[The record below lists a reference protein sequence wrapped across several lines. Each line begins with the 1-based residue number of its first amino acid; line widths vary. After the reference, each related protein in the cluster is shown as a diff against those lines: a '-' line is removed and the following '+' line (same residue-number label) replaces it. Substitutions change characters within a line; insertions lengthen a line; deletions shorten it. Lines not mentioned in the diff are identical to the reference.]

1 MFAAALIVSVAI
13 AFATAQMPS
22 QCQNSC
28 VQQNARNQQL
38 YNQMFQGS
46 ISQNDYNTVCNDIN
60 TVQSCLQQCQG
71 QSGSNQNQGGQQFGQ
86 NGSGGM
92 MNNNNNNN
100 NNGGFQ
106 SSSSSSSGQQMNN
119 GGGSQGGNNQG
130 SDCLSV
136 SLPIY
141 TSACNAGYQQFSQLG
156 QCYQRLNSGY
166 SQAKQQC
173 QQQCAST
180 SNKRRRRQSSM
191 NNSLV
196 NSNTFCL
203 QVLLYFQNTNKFFF
217 FRTNCGLSQQL
228 STIQSQCNSWVAQ
241 FAQTVSQTYN
251 QLYQLSPSCLRM

>member
-1 MFAAALIVSVAI
+1 MFAPALIIAVVF
-13 AFATAQMPS
+13 AFANAQMPS
-22 QCQNSC
+22 QCQNTC

-71 QSGSNQNQGGQQFGQ
+71 QSGSNQNQGQQQFGQ
-86 NGSGGM
+86 NGSGG
-92 MNNNNNNN
+92 NNMNNNNN

-106 SSSSSSSGQQMNN
+106 NSQGSSSPSSSSSSSGQQQQM
-119 GGGSQGGNNQG
+119 GSQSGNQG

-180 SNKRRRRQSSM
+180 SNRRRRRQSAT

-203 QVLLYFQNTNKFFF
+203 
-217 FRTNCGLSQQL
+217 TNCGLSQQL

>member
-1 MFAAALIVSVAI
+1 MFFS
-13 AFATAQMPS
+13 
-22 QCQNSC
+22 
-28 VQQNARNQQL
+28 
-38 YNQMFQGS
+38 
-46 ISQNDYNTVCNDIN
+46 DIN

-86 NGSGGM
+86 SGSSGM
-92 MNNNNNNN
+92 MNNNN

-106 SSSSSSSGQQMNN
+106 SSQSSSSSSSSSGQQMN

-180 SNKRRRRQSSM
+180 SNRRRRRQSSI

-203 QVLLYFQNTNKFFF
+203 
-217 FRTNCGLSQQL
+217 
-228 STIQSQCNSWVAQ
+228 
-241 FAQTVSQTYN
+241 
-251 QLYQLSPSCLRM
+251 